1 MASVQFK
8 DIEKK
13 YGDVTVLK
21 GVNLDIKDHEFV
33 VIVGPSGCGKSTLL
47 RMLAGLEEITD
58 GEMLIDSSLVNHLSP
73 SEREIAM
80 VFQDYA
86 LYPHM
91 TVQENMSFAL
101 RLRKTNKQEIAGRV
115 QEAAN
120 ILKLNE
126 LLKRTPKA
134 LSGGQRQRVAIGR
147 AIVRK
152 PKVFLFDEP
161 LSNLDAKLREDM
173 RVEIAKLHQ
182 NLNATI
188 IYVTHDQ
195 VEAMTLAS
203 RIVVMNHGNVQQIG
217 APIEVYRKP
226 VNMFVAGFIGSPT
239 MNFIKGKLRT
249 VDGRLIFENLYMK
262 FFIPSYLL
270 NESPENEDRNV
281 VIGIR
286 PDDISLENENIDG
299 YTEKINAVLEVS
311 ELLGHREN
319 LYFTIGDIKLLASVN
334 VFSNKSPGSKVPLC
348 FNYKNM
354 HIFDAKDEKRINA
367 RKLV

>member
-1 MASVQFK
+1 MASVKFK

-13 YGDVTVLK
+13 YGDNTVLK
-21 GVNLDIKDHEFV
+21 GVNLEIKDHEFL

-58 GEMLIDSSLVNHLSP
+58 GEMFIDSSLVNHLSP

-91 TVQENMSFAL
+91 TVQENMSFSL
-101 RLRKTNKQEIAGRV
+101 RLRKTDKVEIESRV
-115 QEAAN
+115 KEASD
-120 ILKLNE
+120 ILKLNKF
-126 LLKRTPKA
+126 LSRTPKA

-161 LSNLDAKLREDM
+161 LSNLDAKLREEM
-173 RVEIAKLHQ
+173 RVEIAKLQQ

-188 IYVTHDQ
+188 VYVTHDQ
-195 VEAMTLAS
+195 VEAMTLAT

-217 APIEVYRKP
+217 SPIEVYRKP

-239 MNFIKGKLRT
+239 MNFIKGKLKT
-249 VDGRLIFENLYMK
+249 IDGRLVFENDHMK
-262 FFIPSYLL
+262 FYIPSSLL
-270 NESPENEDRNV
+270 IDSPENKDRDI

-286 PDDISLENENIDG
+286 PDDIVLETKGADH
-299 YTEKINAVLEVS
+299 YTEKIDAVLEVS

-319 LYFTIGDIKLLASVN
+319 LYFNVGDNKILASVST
-334 VFSNKSPGSKVPLC
+334 FADKSPGSKIPLY

-354 HIFDAKDEKRINA
+354 HIYDAKDEGRINS
-367 RKLV
+367 

>member
-21 GVNLDIKDHEFV
+21 GVNLEIKDHEFV

-58 GEMLIDSSLVNHLSP
+58 GEMIIGSSLVNHLSP

-91 TVQENMSFAL
+91 TVEENMSFAL
-101 RLRKTNKQEIAGRV
+101 RLKKTDKTEITNRV

-120 ILKLNE
+120 ILKLNKF
-126 LLKRTPKA
+126 LKLTPKA

-188 IYVTHDQ
+188 VYVTHDQ
-195 VEAMTLAS
+195 IEAMTLAN

-217 APIEVYRKP
+217 APIEVYHKP

-239 MNFIKGKLRT
+239 MNFIKGKIEII
-249 VDGRLIFENLYMK
+249 DGRLFFKNDQMK
-262 FFIPSYLL
+262 FYIPSSLMI
-270 NESPENEDRNV
+270 ESSDSEGKDI

-286 PDDISLENENIDG
+286 PDDIVLETEDAEH
-299 YTEKINAVLEVS
+299 YTEKIDAVLEVS

-319 LYFTIGDIKLLASVN
+319 LYFKIGDNKILASVN
-334 VFSNKSPGSKVPLC
+334 TFANKSPGSKISLY

-367 RKLV
+367 

>member
-1 MASVQFK
+1 MASVKFR

-13 YGDVTVLK
+13 YGEVSVLK
-21 GVNLDIKDHEFV
+21 GINLDIKDHEFV
-33 VIVGPSGCGKSTLL
+33 VVVGPSGCGKSTLL

-58 GEMLIDSSLVNHLSP
+58 GEMLIDSLLVNHLSP

-91 TVQENMSFAL
+91 TVEENMSFAL
-101 RLRKTNKQEIAGRV
+101 RLRKTNKTEIADRV
-115 QEAAN
+115 KEAAN
-120 ILKLNE
+120 ILKLNKF
-126 LLKRTPKA
+126 LKRTPKA

-161 LSNLDAKLREDM
+161 LSNLDAKLREEM
-173 RVEIAKLHQ
+173 RVEIAKLQ
-182 NLNATI
+182 QSLNATI

-203 RIVVMNHGNVQQIG
+203 RIVVMNHGNIQQIG

-226 VNMFVAGFIGSPT
+226 ANIFVAGFIGSPT
-239 MNFIKGKLRT
+239 MNFIKGKLKNI
-249 VDGRLIFENLYMK
+249 DGRLVFENSYMN

-270 NESPENEDRNV
+270 NQSDGVEDRDV

-286 PDDISLENENIDG
+286 PDDISLENKNAKHYTKQID
-299 YTEKINAVLEVS
+299 AVLEVS

-319 LYFTIGDIKLLASVN
+319 LYFKVGDIKILASVN
-334 VFSNKSPGSKVPLC
+334 VFSNKSPGSKVPLY
-348 FNYKNM
+348 FNYTNM
-354 HIFDAKDEKRINA
+354 HIFDAKDEKRISTI
-367 RKLV
+367 KLV

>member
-1 MASVQFK
+1 MASVKFN

-13 YGDVTVLK
+13 YGDNTVLK
-21 GVNLDIKDHEFV
+21 GVSLEIKDHEFV

-58 GEMLIDSSLVNHLSP
+58 GEMLIDTALVNHLSP
-73 SEREIAM
+73 SERDIAM
-80 VFQDYA
+80 VFQNYA

-91 TVQENMSFAL
+91 TVEENMSFAL
-101 RLRKTNKQEIAGRV
+101 RLRKTAKEDIVSRV
-115 QEAAN
+115 KEASA
-120 ILKLNE
+120 ILKLDKFLN
-126 LLKRTPKA
+126 RTPKA

-161 LSNLDAKLREDM
+161 LSNLDAKLREEM

-182 NLNATI
+182 KLNATI

-203 RIVVMNHGNVQQIG
+203 RIVVMNHGNIQQVG
-217 APIEVYRKP
+217 TPIEVYRKP

-239 MNFIKGKLRT
+239 MNFIKGKLKT
-249 VDGRLIFENLYMK
+249 IDGRLTFENTHMK
-262 FFIPSYLL
+262 FYIPASLL
-270 NESPENEDRNV
+270 IDAPENEGRD
-281 VIGIR
+281 VIVGIR
-286 PDDISLENENIDG
+286 PDDIVLETKGKEH
-299 YTEKINAVLEVS
+299 YTEKIEAVLEVS

-319 LYFTIGDIKLLASVN
+319 LYFNIGGNKILASVST
-334 VFSNKSPGSKVPLC
+334 FADKSPGAKLSLH

-354 HIFDAKDEKRINA
+354 HIFDAKGEKRINA
-367 RKLV
+367 